1 MSRVVEAVLS
11 VVETL
16 VDNPV
21 SILILL
27 GFMVVL
33 LGWVYSEIWVIGLGL
48 FLSIVGI
55 IGSVGKGRK

>member
-11 VVETL
+11 VIETL

>member
-1 MSRVVEAVLS
+1 MSRVLEAVLG
-11 VVETL
+11 VIETL
-16 VDNPV
+16 VDNPA

-33 LGWVYSEIWVIGLGL
+33 LGWVYTEIWIVGLGL

-55 IGSVGKGRK
+55 IGSVGKGKK